1 MLFLLATYLL
11 IQIMSC
17 AVLLT
22 FVVLEGHILPPE
34 WAKYLPAPKA
44 EGLPYLNIA
53 PALRIRQAARAREA
67 AHLFNDFPRTK
78 PADYEAG

>member
-1 MLFLLATYLL
+1 MFFLLATYLL
-11 IQIMSC
+11 IQVTSC

-22 FVVLEGHILPPE
+22 FVVLDGDILPPE

-53 PALRIRQAARAREA
+53 PALKIRRAARGA
-67 AHLFNDFPRTK
+67 AHLS
-78 PADYEAG
+78 